1 MGSKAPKAAKLPTA
15 AELAPLVDLQAQ
27 YNRVGY
33 ETPFGAQNYITNPD
47 GTFTLKTDIGPEGRK
62 LVERAVGIGMT
73 DSNRFAVPDQINS
86 IASALA
92 NRVGE
97 RFGLPAGQ
105 GFQLSPQAAKP
116 SAKPQA
122 QAAPPTPQGLP
133 QATTGGSSYD
143 VPPPAAS
150 TPHQSAS
157 SRSTYDNRKLGGAGA
172 SRAHLRMRR
181 EDY

>member
-15 AELAPLVDLQAQ
+15 SELAPLIDLQAQ

-33 ETPFGAQNYITNPD
+33 ETPFGSQNYVTNPD
-47 GTFTLKTDIGPEGRK
+47 GTFTMKTDIGPEGRK

-73 DSNRFAVPDQINS
+73 DSNRFGVPDQVNS

-105 GFQLSPQAAKP
+105 GFQLSQQAAKP
-116 SAKPQA
+116 SAKPQ
-122 QAAPPTPQGLP
+122 QSAPPPAQGLP
-133 QATTGGSSYD
+133 QAPSQNYD
-143 VPPPAAS
+143 APPPAQVTQPRQS
-150 TPHQSAS
+150 TGGNYA
-157 SRSTYDNRKLGGAGA
+157 DRKRGGG
-172 SRAHLRMRR
+172 SGRL
-181 EDY
+181 YLN

>member
-15 AELAPLVDLQAQ
+15 SELAPLIDLQAQ

-105 GFQLSPQAAKP
+105 GFQLSPNAAKP
-116 SAKPQA
+116 SAKPQQ
-122 QAAPPTPQGLP
+122 QAAPPPAQGLP
-133 QATTGGSSYD
+133 QAPASNYDAPPPVRNTAPSTGGGGGSYTD
-143 VPPPAAS
+143 
-150 TPHQSAS
+150 
-157 SRSTYDNRKLGGAGA
+157 RKRGGG
-172 SRAHLRMRR
+172 SGRLYLNQRR
-181 EDY
+181 ESF